1 MISLQKYLN
10 LLLVLALISSCNQSK
25 KNNTKPNSE
34 SNDFLNSSK
43 EQAHQINLNEI
54 DTTYIYDKIKYNL
67 NDGKKFEIIN
77 SYPKGVTDYI
87 DKRGNKLSYV
97 VFWTLLSNQADSAI
111 DIDLTFSSDSLIL
124 NSSPQTYLKL
134 FIPKESPA
142 PSKLSAFDYG
152 LMNLKS
158 YLDNHFGQFTALRKV
173 IYPKQS
179 QMFYVVALFNK
190 RINGVI
196 RSGLYLDDSKLIYHI
211 NGLKYNA
218 GSLNL
223 KRQISSKLKN

>member
-1 MISLQKYLN
+1 
-10 LLLVLALISSCNQSK
+10 LLKCYRLLKLIDKPTEIFKPTFSINFDKLMQSK
-25 KNNTKPNSE
+25 QKNNTKPNSE

-67 NDGKKFEIIN
+67 NGGEKFEIIN

-87 DKRGNKLSYV
+87 DKTGNKLSYV
-97 VFWTLLSNQADSAI
+97 VFWTLLSNQTDTAI

-142 PSKLSAFDYG
+142 PDKLSAFDYG
-152 LMNLKS
+152 LMNLK
-158 YLDNHFGQFTALRKV
+158 
-173 IYPKQS
+173 
-179 QMFYVVALFNK
+179 
-190 RINGVI
+190 
-196 RSGLYLDDSKLIYHI
+196 
-211 NGLKYNA
+211 
-218 GSLNL
+218 
-223 KRQISSKLKN
+223 RQISSKLKN